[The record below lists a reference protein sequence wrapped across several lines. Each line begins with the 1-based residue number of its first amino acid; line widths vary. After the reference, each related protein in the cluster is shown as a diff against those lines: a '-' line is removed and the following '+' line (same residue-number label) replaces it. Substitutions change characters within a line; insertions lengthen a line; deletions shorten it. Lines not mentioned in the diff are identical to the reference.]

1 MSQEPAF
8 ELFVALGH
16 PRRLEL
22 VGSDVN
28 GDQVPK
34 TGGRG
39 HGEAVD

>member
-1 MSQEPAF
+1 MFQEPAF

-22 VGSDVN
+22 VGSDGN

-34 TGGRG
+34 KGGRG
-39 HGEAVD
+39 QGHAAD